1 MILRWTLR
9 ELRNQSRLV
18 LFFILNLSLGL
29 SGFVALNAFRQSL
42 EASLRANSKN
52 FLSADLAISARRLL
66 TEDEKSSVADI
77 LGRLGPYQQV
87 RLWEF
92 FSMAAGD
99 PLGQSQGRSRLVQV
113 RGLEAGF
120 PFYGFLQLRERGK
133 SDSGRWVLQSGE
145 VFVYPELLI
154 QLGLE
159 VGDSIQL
166 GEKRFR
172 IADVV
177 IDDSTQSFR
186 LASLAPRV
194 FALRSDLESTALVQK
209 GTTLTESILVR
220 MSEEKIQ
227 YAKDLLKAQL
237 EDPAIQIED
246 SDEASQDSARA
257 LQYLSDYLGLV
268 SLVALFLSALGTLYL
283 FRSYLIKK
291 LPSVAVWNALGLSKG
306 KAQSMDLLQL
316 FFLGLAS
323 SLVCLILSWAILPV
337 ISRILAE
344 LTPVSLQLSLS
355 WEVILLALGLGSLG
369 ALVICAPFVLPLIR
383 LPTSQLFQESS
394 QLNLPWKWSDWFW
407 FLPAL
412 VLFVGLS
419 LWQARSFQVGGLF
432 LGVFAA
438 VAVVLFLLGQILLW
452 GSRGLG
458 SSLSWGARLSLKTL
472 ERKRLVS
479 LMMFV
484 SLALGSFLMNFIPQL
499 RAGLRDELEA
509 PSSQLLPSLFLFDI
523 QFEQLPL
530 LQELLAKRGLSLDR
544 ISPLIRARLES
555 VNSKSFERKKSEGV
569 VTREQE
575 TEARFRNRGF
585 NLSYRDFLSDAESL
599 VAGLPFDRSTEIPQ
613 ISVEQRFAERL
624 GLRLGDVLEFDVQG
638 IPIKGLVWN
647 LRKVKWNTFQ
657 PNFFVIFQSGV
668 LEESPQIFLG
678 SVPKMDLERKEAL
691 QAELALQFPNVSSID
706 VRRVVER
713 IYDISTQ
720 MGWALQVMA
729 VLSLFAGFVVL
740 ISMSLDQLQRR
751 VWDFNLL
758 KVLGARESELR
769 QMILFEFMWVG
780 FLAALAGVLLS
791 FVGSFVFTRLV
802 FEGTWVLDWTWPLCS
817 LLVSLV
823 ITYLMGRVFTSW
835 IVRAKARELL
845 SASGF

>member
-1 MILRWTLR
+1 PRGK
-9 ELRNQSRLV
+9 
-18 LFFILNLSLGL
+18 GL
-29 SGFVALNAFRQSL
+29 
-42 EASLRANSKN
+42 
-52 FLSADLAISARRLL
+52 
-66 TEDEKSSVADI
+66 
-77 LGRLGPYQQV
+77 
-87 RLWEF
+87 
-92 FSMAAGD
+92 
-99 PLGQSQGRSRLVQV
+99 GRSRLVQV

-120 PFYGFLQLRERGK
+120 PFYGHLQLRERGK
-133 SDSGRWVLQSGE
+133 LNSEHWVLQSGE
-145 VFVYPELLI
+145 VFAYPELLI

-159 VGDSIQL
+159 VGDSVQL

-177 IDDSTQSFR
+177 VDDSTQSFR

-209 GTTLTESILVR
+209 GTTLTESLLVR
-220 MSEEKIQ
+220 MPEEKIQ
-227 YAKDLLKAQL
+227 IAKDLLKAQL

-291 LPSVAVWNALGLSKG
+291 LPSVAVWNALGLSKSG
-306 KAQSMDLLQL
+306 AQRMDLLQL
-316 FFLGLAS
+316 FFLGLVS
-323 SLVCLILSWAILPV
+323 SLLCLCFSWLILPV

-344 LTPVSLQLSLS
+344 LTPVSLQLRLS

-369 ALVICAPFVLPLIR
+369 ALFICAPLVLPLIR
-383 LPTSQLFQESS
+383 LPTAQLFQESS
-394 QLNLPWKWSDWFW
+394 QLRLPWKWSDWCW
-407 FLPAL
+407 FIPAL
-412 VLFVGLS
+412 IFFVGLS

-432 LGVFAA
+432 LVVFVA
-438 VAVVLFLLGQILLW
+438 VAVVLIFFGQLLLW
-452 GSRGLG
+452 GSRGL
-458 SSLSWGARLSLKTL
+458 SSILSWETSLSLKTL

-530 LQELLAKRGLSLDR
+530 LKDFLVKRGLSLDR
-544 ISPLIRARLES
+544 ISPLIRARLET
-555 VNSKSFERKKSEGV
+555 VNGKSFERKKSEGV

-575 TEARFRNRGF
+575 TEVRFRNRGF
-585 NLSYRDFLSDAESL
+585 NLSYRDNLSDAESL
-599 VAGLPFDRSTEIPQ
+599 VAGSPFDRSTKIPQ
-613 ISVEQRFAERL
+613 ISVEQRFANRL
-624 GLRLGDVLEFDVQG
+624 GLQLGDLLEFDVQG

-678 SVPKMDLERKEAL
+678 SVPKMEMEKKEAL
-691 QAELALQFPNVSSID
+691 QAELAVQFPNVSSID

-713 IYDISTQ
+713 IFDISIQ

-740 ISMSLDQLQRR
+740 ISMSLDQLQGRI
-751 VWDFNLL
+751 WDFNLL
-758 KVLGARESELR
+758 KVLGARESELHH
-769 QMILFEFMWVG
+769 MILFEFMWVG

-791 FVGSFVFTRLV
+791 FVGSFVFTRVV
-802 FEGTWVLDWTWPLCS
+802 FEGTWVLDWAWPLYS
-817 LLVSLV
+817 VVGSLV
-823 ITYLMGRVFTSW
+823 ITYLMGRFFTSW
-835 IVRAKARELL
+835 IVKSKARELL